1 MNKGEIPCV
10 PSSEL
15 AGHACG
21 PRARA
26 RRKFRPR
33 IIETLALARAWQA
46 MIDTGEARNAS
57 QIARDLGITS
67 ARVSQVMDL
76 LNLAPAILD
85 HIDDLEGDEGCLYLT
100 ERKLLCIAMFPDPVE
115 QLARFEELV
124 GVRLASMPPRTHRGA
139 PGGACLKS
147 CGGQAAQTDS

>member
-1 MNKGEIPCV
+1 MERGGIPCV
-10 PSSEL
+10 PSPEL

-46 MIDTGEARNAS
+46 MLDSGEARNAS
-57 QIARDLGITS
+57 QIARDLSITS
-67 ARVSQVMDL
+67 ARVSQVMGL

-100 ERKLLCIAMFPDPVE
+100 ERKLRRIAMLPDPAD
-115 QLARFEELV
+115 QLARFEELL
-124 GVRLASMPPRTHRGA
+124 GTRLVPRPPRTRRGA
-139 PGGACLKS
+139 PEESTAIVG
-147 CGGQAAQTDS
+147 